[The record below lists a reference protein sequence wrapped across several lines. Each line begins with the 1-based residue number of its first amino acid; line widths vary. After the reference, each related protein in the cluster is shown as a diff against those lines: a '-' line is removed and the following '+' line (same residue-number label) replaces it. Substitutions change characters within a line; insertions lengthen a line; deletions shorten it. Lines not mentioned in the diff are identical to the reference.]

1 MFFIF
6 YFLEHYH
13 TVYIKNINEKKILE
27 VSCLIFLLP
36 ASSVMIKPNQLI
48 HLDCCVDPSYK
59 MKYQNGDIR
68 SQTLAPYLHIAAVP
82 SKMWDN

>member
-1 MFFIF
+1 MKRRSWRSHVWSFFF
-6 YFLEHYH
+6 QS
-13 TVYIKNINEKKILE
+13 V
-27 VSCLIFLLP
+27 
-36 ASSVMIKPNQLI
+36 SVMIKPNQLI

-59 MKYQNGDIR
+59 MMYQNGDIR